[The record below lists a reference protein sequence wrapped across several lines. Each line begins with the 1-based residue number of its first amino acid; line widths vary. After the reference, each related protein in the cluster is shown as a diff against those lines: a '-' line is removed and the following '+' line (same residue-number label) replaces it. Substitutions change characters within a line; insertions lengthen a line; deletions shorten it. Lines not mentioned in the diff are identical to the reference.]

1 MYSVVIVLST
11 ERLMVGLKMTS
22 RLFLFSLLLHVTG
35 YVLMQRIFPK
45 PQTTA
50 FLRKGELLILP
61 SISELGVYGVFLGDG
76 SSKPLLNSCAGY
88 LLRTKPD
95 GVDEGGVAAGFSVLS
110 SVILVDKDVE
120 NVVAGGEGEEST

>member
-1 MYSVVIVLST
+1 MI
-11 ERLMVGLKMTS
+11 GLKMTS
-22 RLFLFSLLLHVTG
+22 RLFLFSLLLPVTG

>member
-1 MYSVVIVLST
+1 
-11 ERLMVGLKMTS
+11 
-22 RLFLFSLLLHVTG
+22 
-35 YVLMQRIFPK
+35 MQRIFPK
-45 PQTTA
+45 AQTTA

-110 SVILVDKDVE
+110 SVILVNKEVE
-120 NVVAGGEGEEST
+120 KAVAAGEGESK

>member
-1 MYSVVIVLST
+1 V
-11 ERLMVGLKMTS
+11 
-22 RLFLFSLLLHVTG
+22 FFSNISPPLLLVTG

-61 SISELGVYGVFLGDG
+61 SISELGMYGVFLGDG

-110 SVILVDKDVE
+110 SVILVEKA
-120 NVVAGGEGEEST
+120 VAAGEGESK